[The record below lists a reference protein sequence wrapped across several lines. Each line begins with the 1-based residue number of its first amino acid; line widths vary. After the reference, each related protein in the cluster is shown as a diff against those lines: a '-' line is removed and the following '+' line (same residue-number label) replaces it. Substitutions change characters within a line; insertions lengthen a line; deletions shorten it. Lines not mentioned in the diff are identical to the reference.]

1 MDIVCNSRWLLWAN
15 KLHHFQ
21 ISHKGRTTHGAA
33 LHKTTCHR
41 PNSSD
46 STSSV
51 FDELNFFSD
60 EADWDGLKNALAFI
74 EWERQLSA
82 IQPSEM
88 MYTFLEICIN
98 SVRKFIPKRRFTDR
112 KSSKIPRTRRI
123 LMRRRTKVIKQL
135 SAVKTD
141 SKMKKL
147 TEETI
152 QIERKLQQSYRHEKS
167 EMEHKAVSAITR
179 NSKYF
184 FSYAKKFS
192 TISTALGPLIDMDNK
207 VISCPQK
214 MADMLAEQYNSVFS
228 IPKEKS
234 PSEGIFQCGTHVQNG
249 RYISDIEFSVKDIEE
264 AISDISTTA
273 AAGPD
278 RFPAILLKQCKSQL
292 AKPLFIIWRTSM
304 DSGVIPDIMKTANI
318 IPVHKGGSRG
328 LAKNYRPIALT
339 SHLIKVFEKVL
350 SKSIVAFMET
360 NNLFNPGQ
368 HGFRHGRSCLS
379 QLITHYDHIL
389 DLLEQGHN
397 VDVVYIDFAKAFD
410 KVDFMVTMHKL
421 ISLGISGKVGKWIY
435 SFLTH
440 RTQQVI
446 VNKSFS
452 KPIEVKSGVPQG
464 SVLGPLIFL
473 ILIGDINKDVNE
485 AFLSSFAD
493 DTRIGRQIGSQ
504 NDSELLQK
512 DLCAV
517 YNWTRD
523 NNMELNASKFEC
535 LRYGPNSD
543 LQQFPYKSNTGC
555 TIEER
560 DDLKDLGV
568 TMCRDGTFKKHIQ
581 ATVKTAQNQ
590 CSWILRTFM
599 TREVIPMLTLWK
611 SLVQCKLDY
620 CSQLWSPAR
629 KGDIRTIE
637 MVQNSFLR
645 KLPAIRHMSYWQ
657 KLKQLK
663 LYSQERRRERYTIIY
678 IWRMLEGQV
687 PCINSLDGGAK
698 VKSIWHIRRGRECQ
712 IPCINHHSPRNI
724 QALKHATLPV
734 RGQQLFNTLPRDIRN
749 MTGCKVD
756 MFKRRLDKYL
766 STIPDEPQVLGY
778 TAQRRAD
785 SNSVLHMAKF
795 VNAHWPS
802 QVEVFGAGDSPSR
815 RGCAYSDA
823 GAQ

>member
-1 MDIVCNSRWLLWAN
+1 M
-15 KLHHFQ
+15 
-21 ISHKGRTTHGAA
+21 
-33 LHKTTCHR
+33 
-41 PNSSD
+41 
-46 STSSV
+46 
-51 FDELNFFSD
+51 
-60 EADWDGLKNALAFI
+60 
-74 EWERQLSA
+74 
-82 IQPSEM
+82 
-88 MYTFLEICIN
+88 
-98 SVRKFIPKRRFTDR
+98 
-112 KSSKIPRTRRI
+112 
-123 LMRRRTKVIKQL
+123 
-135 SAVKTD
+135 
-141 SKMKKL
+141 
-147 TEETI
+147 
-152 QIERKLQQSYRHEKS
+152 
-167 EMEHKAVSAITR
+167 
-179 NSKYF
+179 
-184 FSYAKKFS
+184 
-192 TISTALGPLIDMDNK
+192 
-207 VISCPQK
+207 
-214 MADMLAEQYNSVFS
+214 
-228 IPKEKS
+228 
-234 PSEGIFQCGTHVQNG
+234 
-249 RYISDIEFSVKDIEE
+249 
-264 AISDISTTA
+264 
-273 AAGPD
+273 
-278 RFPAILLKQCKSQL
+278 
-292 AKPLFIIWRTSM
+292 
-304 DSGVIPDIMKTANI
+304 
-318 IPVHKGGSRG
+318 
-328 LAKNYRPIALT
+328 
-339 SHLIKVFEKVL
+339 
-350 SKSIVAFMET
+350 
-360 NNLFNPGQ
+360 
-368 HGFRHGRSCLS
+368 
-379 QLITHYDHIL
+379 
-389 DLLEQGHN
+389 
-397 VDVVYIDFAKAFD
+397 
-410 KVDFMVTMHKL
+410 
-421 ISLGISGKVGKWIY
+421 
-435 SFLTH
+435 
-440 RTQQVI
+440 
-446 VNKSFS
+446 
-452 KPIEVKSGVPQG
+452 
-464 SVLGPLIFL
+464 
-473 ILIGDINKDVNE
+473 
-485 AFLSSFAD
+485 
-493 DTRIGRQIGSQ
+493 
-504 NDSELLQK
+504 
-512 DLCAV
+512 

-629 KGDIRTIE
+629 KGDIHTIE

-815 RGCAYSDA
+815 RGCAYSVA